1 MNKIVIDKSR
11 YQDIDDTIIYD
22 KDIDI
27 IKDTNLILEIND
39 NIDIN
44 INIETNI
51 NANIYLLINS
61 EDIKLRYNLT
71 TNSKLNVYGFTK
83 HIDNNNIIINLNG
96 INSNINYVM
105 KTISSTTTNY
115 KYMVYHNDKNTV
127 SNIINN
133 GVNIKDGNLVIDISS
148 YIPKGITGC
157 IANQISRIINL
168 TTNKCIIRP
177 NLLIDEEDVEANH
190 SALIGTFSDD
200 EIFYLESRGI
210 SYDDTVDLL
219 TKGFIYSRLDDN
231 MKDLIK
237 EIDYW
242 R

>member
-22 KDIDI
+22 KDIHI

-157 IANQISRIINL
+157 TANQISRIINL

-177 NLLIDEEDVEANH
+177 NLLIEEEDVEANH
-190 SALIGTFSDD
+190 SALRGTFSDD